1 MSRNWQ
7 TQLINRLIANFRT
20 TAPTNRHRTA
30 LETIVSRLHHDTEEP
45 APEGTAE
52 ARRTEDVLSIDRST
66 AQPAQPL
73 HLPEIRCRYLKTV
86 NKLPDIPTKPEWAPP
101 ERTPDWKDYLYHI
114 WPVPVSC
121 LFPFFTQRLDSLRCT

>member
-7 TQLINRLIANFRT
+7 AQLINRLIANSRT
-20 TAPTNRHRTA
+20 TVPTNRHKTT
-30 LETIVSRLHHDTEEP
+30 LETIVSRLHHGTEEP

-52 ARRTEDVLSIDRST
+52 ARRTIDRLT
-66 AQPAQPL
+66 ARPAQPL

-86 NKLPDIPTKPEWAPP
+86 NKLPDIPTEPEWVLPKHAPN
-101 ERTPDWKDYLYHI
+101 WKDCLYHI